1 MTELWTFME
10 KPIVSGEHDRQN
22 ERDFIGGLSL
32 SQFFCKNKPSKD
44 RETYPFF
51 DPFIIPHGL
60 VCDSYPTYNQNQD
73 SESDNQESDNQESDN
88 QESAEADNHF
98 MCPRF
103 DKLFFLAAKDLGKSR
118 SEKTKTRKKIP
129 R

>member
-10 KPIVSGEHDRQN
+10 KPIVGGEHDTQN

-51 DPFIIPHGL
+51 DPFIVPHGL
-60 VCDSYPTYNQNQD
+60 ICDSYPNYNKNQD
-73 SESDNQESDNQESDN
+73 SDNQEAEDENKEADNQE
-88 QESAEADNHF
+88 AEADNHF
-98 MCPRF
+98 MCPSF

>member
-1 MTELWTFME
+1 MNIYMTELWTFME

-73 SESDNQESDNQESDN
+73 SDTEEENKEAEP
-88 QESAEADNHF
+88 EADNHF

>member
-1 MTELWTFME
+1 MNIYMTELWTFME
-10 KPIVSGEHDRQN
+10 KPIVSGEHDTQN
-22 ERDFIGGLSL
+22 ERDYIGGLSL

-73 SESDNQESDNQESDN
+73 SDTEEENKEAEP
-88 QESAEADNHF
+88 EADNHF